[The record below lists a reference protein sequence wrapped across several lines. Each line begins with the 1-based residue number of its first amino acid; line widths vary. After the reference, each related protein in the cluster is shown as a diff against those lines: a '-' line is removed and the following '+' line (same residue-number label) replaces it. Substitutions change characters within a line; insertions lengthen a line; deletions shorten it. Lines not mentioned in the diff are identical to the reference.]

1 MADAAWT
8 PAHDIALL
16 YMAAAYGTDHDLSP
30 EEAQSVQAALA
41 PWAAG
46 YDLAVRPTL
55 IAGVTRLTE
64 SETPDAEVEAAVERL
79 SNELSPDHHSDI
91 LEGLVDI
98 AEADGV
104 LLQREQGLIAH
115 VATAW
120 GHKALGDALL
130 DNTTAEVQPAADDWS
145 LIHELAFTFIA
156 IAHAGNNELNTEE
169 IEMMRKRL
177 QPWHPALNEEAIDD
191 VIRAAL
197 RVYAEANEAI
207 IQSVVQ
213 TLKQALPDVQRL
225 AVLDDIYCM
234 ARADGPVTDA
244 EESLINM
251 LATAWEVRVRVSP
264 RCK

>member
-1 MADAAWT
+1 MADSTWT

-16 YMAAAYGTDHDLSP
+16 YMAAAYGTDHELSP
-30 EEAQSVQAALA
+30 EEGVSVQAALA

-46 YDLAVRPTL
+46 YNLEVRPTL
-55 IAGVTRLTE
+55 IEGVTRLTE
-64 SETPDAEVEAAVERL
+64 ADSPDEAVDQAIERL
-79 SNELSPDHHSDI
+79 SNELSADHHSDI

-120 GHKALGDALL
+120 GHKDLGDVLL
-130 DNTTAEVQPAADDWS
+130 DNTTAEVQTEADDWS
-145 LIHELAFTFIA
+145 LIHELAFLFIA
-156 IAHAGNNELNTEE
+156 VAHAGDNEFNSDE
-169 IEMMRKRL
+169 IAMLRKRL
-177 QPWHPALNEEAIDD
+177 QPWQPDLDEEAIDD
-191 VIRAAL
+191 VIRTAL
-197 RVYAEANEAI
+197 RVYADADEAV
-207 IQSVVQ
+207 IQHVVQ
-213 TLKQALPDVQRL
+213 TLNEALPDVQLL

-244 EESLINM
+244 EESLIDT
-251 LATAWEVRVRVSP
+251 LGAAWDVQVRLSP

>member
-1 MADAAWT
+1 MADPTWT

-30 EEAQSVQAALA
+30 EEGVSVQAALA

-46 YDLAVRPTL
+46 YNLEVRPTL
-55 IAGVTRLTE
+55 IEGVTRLTE
-64 SETPDAEVEAAVERL
+64 AESPDEAVDQAIERL
-79 SNELSPDHHSDI
+79 SDELSADHHSDI

-115 VATAW
+115 VAAAW
-120 GHKALGDALL
+120 GHKALGESLL
-130 DNTTAEVQPAADDWS
+130 DNTTAEVEGTSDDWS
-145 LIHELAFTFIA
+145 LIHELAFLFIA
-156 IAHAGNNELNTEE
+156 IAHAGNNELNTDE
-169 IEMMRKRL
+169 IAMLRKRL
-177 QPWHPALNEEAIDD
+177 QPWHPDFDEEAIDD
-191 VIRAAL
+191 VIRTAL
-197 RVYAEANEAI
+197 RVYADADEDL
-207 IQSVVQ
+207 IQHVVQ
-213 TLKQALPDVQRL
+213 TLKQALPDVQLL

-244 EESLINM
+244 EEALI
-251 LATAWEVRVRVSP
+251 ATLGSAWDVQVRLSP

>member
-1 MADAAWT
+1 MADSDWT

-30 EEAQSVQAALA
+30 EEAQSVQSALA

-46 YDLAVRPTL
+46 YDLEVRPTL
-55 IAGVTRLTE
+55 IEGVTRLTE
-64 SETPDAEVEAAVERL
+64 ADSPDEAVDQAIERL
-79 SNELSPDHHSDI
+79 SNELSADHHSDI

-115 VATAW
+115 VAAAW
-120 GHKALGDALL
+120 GHKALGDTLIE
-130 DNTTAEVQPAADDWS
+130 NTTAHAETDSDDWS
-145 LIHELAFTFIA
+145 LIHELAFLFIA
-156 IAHAGNNELNTEE
+156 IAHAGNNELNTDE
-169 IEMMRKRL
+169 IEMLRKRL
-177 QPWHPALNEEAIDD
+177 KPWHPDLDDDALDD
-191 VIRAAL
+191 VIRTAL
-197 RVYAEANEAI
+197 RVYAKADEDL
-207 IQSVVQ
+207 IQGVVQ

-244 EESLINM
+244 EESLIDM
-251 LATAWEVRVRVSP
+251 LGSAWEVQVRLSP
-264 RCK
+264 HCK